1 LGPPPLRRN
10 RIVRYRNDG
19 RDADFVRAFE
29 DDAIAPADFHHRDH
43 LRLAWAYLER
53 CESADE
59 AAARIAAAVKRFAA
73 SIGKAD
79 KYHDTITVFWM
90 RVTAAARGAL
100 PAGSGF
106 DDLLNRDPRLLDK
119 DMLFDY
125 YSRERLFSEA
135 ARGQWVAPDLRP
147 LD

>member
-1 LGPPPLRRN
+1 
-10 RIVRYRNDG
+10 VTDG
-19 RDADFVRAFE
+19 DFARAFE
-29 DDAIAPADFHHRDH
+29 NGAIPPADFHHRDH
-43 LRLAWAYLER
+43 LRLAWAYLEG

-59 AAARIAAAVKRFAA
+59 ATARIAAAVKRFAA

-79 KYHDTITVFWM
+79 KYHETITVFWM
-90 RVTAAARGAL
+90 RVMAAARGAL

-119 DMLFDY
+119 DMPLAY

-135 ARGQWVAPDLRP
+135 ARAEWVAPDLRP